1 MTTIRGHGRFHRA
14 VWRWHFY
21 AGLLVLPFLIW
32 LALTGSL
39 YAFKTQIDGYFHRDL
54 KTVPLAARPARPP
67 GEIVDAALAAHP
79 GTWFRYAPAA
89 HDGASAEVG
98 VATAAGE
105 RLSVFVDPR
114 DARVLGHLSDQGSVA
129 WTIRRLHSLKA
140 FGPVARGFVELAA
153 GWAVLLVAT
162 GLYLWWPRGRRGGG
176 VTRVRGRP
184 RERVFWRDLHALTGV
199 VVGGALVFLAI
210 TGLPWSVLWGAQVNR
225 WANGSNFGYPA
236 GVRVQVPMSSTQRL
250 ADDAPTSWSLAQ
262 ARVPRST
269 PPDARDE
276 HAGHARSAE
285 HPPFAVAHAEHAE
298 HAGRSAPASTTATA
312 AATAA
317 SAEAAAVGAPP
328 GIDLATAVGIV
339 ERLGIGPGYTLTPP
353 RGPTGVYTA
362 SVYPDDLARQRVIH
376 LDRYSGRPLL
386 DMRYADYGPL
396 GRWLEWGINVHL
408 GQEFGVPNQLALVAA
423 CLGIVGLCA
432 SGAVMWWKRRPAGAR
447 GVPPPVDRRTMLG
460 VTALLAVGGVA
471 FPLVGASMLVMGAVD
486 RWVFRDA

>member
-1 MTTIRGHGRFHRA
+1 MMAIESPGRFHRA

-21 AGLLVLPFLIW
+21 AGLLVLPFLVW

-39 YAFKTQIDGYFHRDL
+39 YAFKTQIDGYFHREL
-54 KTVPLAARPARPP
+54 KTVPLAAGPVRPP
-67 GEIVDAALAAHP
+67 DEIVAAALAAHP
-79 GTWFRYAPAA
+79 GTWFKYAPAA
-89 HDGASAEVG
+89 RDGASAEVG

-114 DARVLGHLSDQGSVA
+114 DARVLGQLSDQGSVA

-140 FGPVARGFVELAA
+140 FGPVARGVVELAA

-184 RERVFWRDLHALTGV
+184 RQRVFWRDLHALTGV
-199 VVGGALVFLAI
+199 VVGGALVFLAL

-250 ADDAPTSWSLAQ
+250 ADAAPTSWSLAQ

-269 PPDARDE
+269 PPDARNA
-276 HAGHARSAE
+276 HAGHAGSTK
-285 HPPFAVAHAEHAE
+285 HPPSAVEHAEHAE
-298 HAGRSAPASTTATA
+298 HAGHSVPAST
-312 AATAA
+312 AATAV
-317 SAEAAAVGAPP
+317 EAPP
-328 GIDLATAVGIV
+328 SIDLAAAVGIV

-408 GQEFGVPNQLALVAA
+408 GQEFGVPNQIALVAA
-423 CLGIVGLCA
+423 CLGIVMLCA
-432 SGAVMWWKRRPAGAR
+432 SGAAMWWKRRPAGSL
-447 GVPPPVDRRTMLG
+447 GVPPAPVDRRTMLG
-460 VTALLAVGGVA
+460 VAALLAVGGIA
-471 FPLVGASMLVMGAVD
+471 FPLVGVSMLVMGAVD
-486 RWVFRDA
+486 RWVFRDG